1 MRWIFFAFGSRLYR
15 LPIDAISIQLTLG
28 ALSESTLVSFAKP
41 IGIWKKFHDALVLST
56 YFVLFAPKSFT
67 KFCWHVPSYAGF
79 WLDIR
84 CFGLI
89 PPKWS
94 IERLLVD
101 FPRAPEQIFDYKPI
115 GIWKKF
121 HDALVLSTYFVL
133 FAPKSFT
140 KFCWHVPS
148 YAGFWL
154 DIRCLAWYLLN
165 GVSNGLLVDFPRA
178 PEQIFDY
185 KNQSWGPVTSDYV
198 KQASGFCAF
207 LCSWRLC
214 LNTSSWW
221 FQWLFRLCLSPN

>member
-84 CFGLI
+84 C
-89 PPKWS
+89 
-94 IERLLVD
+94 
-101 FPRAPEQIFDYKPI
+101 
-115 GIWKKF
+115 
-121 HDALVLSTYFVL
+121 
-133 FAPKSFT
+133 
-140 KFCWHVPS
+140 
-148 YAGFWL
+148 
-154 DIRCLAWYLLN
+154 LAWYLLN

-185 KNQSWGPVTSDYV
+185 KTSREGQSRVIMWN
-198 KQASGFCAF
+198 KHRGFVLFFALGDFVWTPPHGGSNGF
-207 LCSWRLC
+207 LDFVFPLIRL
-214 LNTSSWW
+214 
-221 FQWLFRLCLSPN
+221 FVV